1 MCEFSLSPSCICA
14 ELCNPSWL
22 PLLLSWAVP
31 AVCAACS
38 VKSYE
43 TKLAA
48 SNALNSALQKENED
62 LREDL
67 EEALAQERKTESGG
81 HIQGGAWCCAAPRL
95 LWTLWHQLP
104 GTPGLLNN
112 SVG

>member
-1 MCEFSLSPSCICA
+1 MCEFGLSPSCICA
-14 ELCNPSWL
+14 SRHSTLGPSA
-22 PLLLSWAVP
+22 AV
-31 AVCAACS
+31 VGISCCVVSCCADCS

-67 EEALAQERKTESGG
+67 EEALAQERKAESGG
-81 HIQGGAWCCAAPRL
+81 HRQGEAWCCAAPRSL
-95 LWTLWHQLP
+95 DP
-104 GTPGLLNN
+104 
-112 SVG
+112 VA

>member
-1 MCEFSLSPSCICA
+1 MCEFGLSPLCICA
-14 ELCNPSWL
+14 KQALHSA
-22 PLLLSWAVP
+22 AVVVFP
-31 AVCAACS
+31 PVCFSCCAECS

-67 EEALAQERKTESGG
+67 EEALAQERKAESGG
-81 HIQGGAWCCAAPRL
+81 HRQREAWCCAAPRPL
-95 LWTLWHQLP
+95 D
-104 GTPGLLNN
+104 
-112 SVG
+112 SVA